1 VLQRRQSFFLQHTG
15 DEPFSHLMTL
25 QTLHNVRAQQASSL
39 AYFDVF
45 WASAAL
51 ALAVALVF
59 LVFLM
64 KRSVAAKGEHIGAE

>member
-1 VLQRRQSFFLQHTG
+1 MLQRRQSFFLQHTG

-51 ALAVALVF
+51 AVVLVF

-64 KRSVAAKGEHIGAE
+64 QRSVAEKGAHVAAE